1 MRRDGRRSSNID
13 DRRGQRAAG
22 MAGGGAAALILRF
35 LPFLIRTK
43 MGRIILLVGGGLYLA
58 SFLGMDLGVLDNLQ
72 GPTDAPA
79 QVSPEQQERAD
90 FVAVGLAD
98 TEDTWHQIFSAGN
111 GSSVETAL

>member
-72 GPTDAPA
+72 GPTDALT
-79 QVSPEQQERAD
+79 QVSQEQQE
-90 FVAVGLAD
+90 LAD
-98 TEDTWHQIFSAGN
+98 IGAVVLSDAEDNWHHTCNERN
-111 GSSVETAL
+111 GS